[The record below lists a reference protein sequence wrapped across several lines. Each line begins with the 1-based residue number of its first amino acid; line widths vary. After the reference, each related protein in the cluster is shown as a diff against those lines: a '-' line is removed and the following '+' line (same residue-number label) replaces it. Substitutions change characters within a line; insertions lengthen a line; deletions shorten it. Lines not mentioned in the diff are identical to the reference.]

1 MVCTDNS
8 DIRRVEG
15 NMMPEYAPSLSCEI
29 GLAGWFD
36 LGHSPSYQIDVRGT
50 YVTRHVRHVS

>member
-1 MVCTDNS
+1 
-8 DIRRVEG
+8 
-15 NMMPEYAPSLSCEI
+15 MMPEYAPSLSCEI